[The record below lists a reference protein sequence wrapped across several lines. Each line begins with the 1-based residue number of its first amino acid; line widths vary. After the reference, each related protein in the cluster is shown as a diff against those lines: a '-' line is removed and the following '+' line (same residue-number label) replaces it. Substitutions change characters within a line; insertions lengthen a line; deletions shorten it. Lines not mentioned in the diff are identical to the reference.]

1 MQKFGTLG
9 EKAKC
14 EKKFR
19 RMVRFNNHGILGL
32 EQSEKMKNPLGM
44 ILSSIYKYNSHID
57 CFSHKRSA
65 IDPHL

>member
-14 EKKFR
+14 EKKLR
-19 RMVRFNNHGILGL
+19 RMVRFNNQGILEL

-44 ILSSIYKYNSHID
+44 ILSSIYK
-57 CFSHKRSA
+57 
-65 IDPHL
+65 

>member
-14 EKKFR
+14 EKNLR
-19 RMVRFNNHGILGL
+19 RMVRFNNQGILEL

-44 ILSSIYKYNSHID
+44 ILSSIYK
-57 CFSHKRSA
+57 
-65 IDPHL
+65 